1 MTDRWQVVQ
10 GDCIPVLQGLAPRSV
25 GAIVSDPPYCS
36 GGSNEATRRQA
47 KGQGIA
53 SERLKSGDVE
63 WFAGDNMT
71 TPGLVWL
78 LRSVAFEAE
87 RVLVPGGS
95 LIVFCDW
102 RMWANLA
109 PALESGGL
117 RLQNMIVWDKG
128 HAGMGTG
135 FKPTHELAI
144 HLCNGPGRFY
154 NRCGSNVLRF
164 GRVPG
169 AKKLHPTQ
177 KPVDLIQSMV
187 RVVAARDALVVDPF
201 CGSGSHGEAALK
213 EGRRFLGIERDPEYC
228 DVARSRLTSAGE
240 NRGIFGDADEF
251 PDGAPADEPEAAD
264 PERGEVGE

>member
-1 MTDRWQVVQ
+1 MSETRRWEVRE
-10 GDCIPVLQGLAPRSV
+10 GDCIPILQGLAPRSV
-25 GAIVSDPPYCS
+25 GAVVTDPPYCS
-36 GGSNEATRRQA
+36 GGSTEATRRGA
-47 KGQGIA
+47 PSQGIA
-53 SERLKSGDVE
+53 SERMKSGEVE

-87 RVLVPGGS
+87 RILVPGGS

-144 HLCNGPGRFY
+144 HLCNGPGKFHDM
-154 NRCGSNVLRF
+154 CGSNVLRF
-164 GRVPG
+164 GRVRG
-169 AKKLHPTQ
+169 QDKDHPTQ
-177 KPVDLIQSMV
+177 KPVDLIQSLI
-187 RVVAARDALVVDPF
+187 RVSAARDALVVDPF
-201 CGSGSHGEAALK
+201 CGSGSHGVAALK
-213 EGRRFLGIERDPEYC
+213 EGRRFLGVERDPEYC
-228 DVARSRLTSAGE
+228 DVARRRLAATGE
-240 NRGIFGDADEF
+240 NRELFA
-251 PDGAPADEPEAAD
+251 
-264 PERGEVGE
+264 EVGATS